1 MGMRSKSPAVMD
13 AIRTFVD
20 NYYRENHV
28 PPSLREIALGVGVS
42 KATTYRYLVAM
53 NQHGTLSYDGKTIT
67 TKQMGKCATR
77 YFSAPV
83 VGSIRCGDPEREEE
97 LVEEYVSLPTSLFG
111 EGDFY
116 ILRASGDSMVDA
128 GITEGDL
135 LVIRK
140 QETAEIGDVVVALDE
155 NRENTLKVLSGID
168 SATGEV
174 ILRYANQEK
183 YPGKEIRVKQLVI
196 QGVAKHVIK
205 NI

>member
-67 TKQMGKCATR
+67 TKQMGKCATK

-83 VGSIRCGDPEREEE
+83 VGSIRCGDPECEEE
-97 LVEEYVSLPTSLFG
+97 FVEEYVSLPTSLFG
-111 EGDFY
+111 EGTSIF
-116 ILRASGDSMVDA
+116 SGLL
-128 GITEGDL
+128 GIPWWTPVSRKGTFWSSESRKRQKLVTWWSLWTKTE
-135 LVIRK
+135 K
-140 QETAEIGDVVVALDE
+140 T
-155 NRENTLKVLSGID
+155 
-168 SATGEV
+168 
-174 ILRYANQEK
+174 
-183 YPGKEIRVKQLVI
+183 P
-196 QGVAKHVIK
+196 
-205 NI
+205 

>member
-13 AIRTFVD
+13 AIRAFVD

-128 GITEGDL
+128 GIAEGDL

-155 NRENTLKVLSGID
+155 NRENTLKVLGGMD
-168 SATGEV
+168 SDTGEV
-174 ILRYANQEK
+174 ILRYANREK
-183 YPGKEIRVKQLVI
+183 YPGKEIRVKQLAI